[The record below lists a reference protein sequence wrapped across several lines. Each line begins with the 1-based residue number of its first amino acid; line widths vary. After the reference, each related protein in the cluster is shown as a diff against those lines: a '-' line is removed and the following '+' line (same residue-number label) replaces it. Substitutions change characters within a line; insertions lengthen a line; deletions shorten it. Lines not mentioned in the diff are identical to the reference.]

1 MPVNDFHQLEAAK
14 SLDARL
20 EHESI
25 SKMNKILQLSPSQS
39 SNKYP
44 LSPPHPKHLRLQLS
58 PVSSASN
65 STGPEKGKL
74 LTRISDGRQEDGP
87 NLSHAPTQPASSA
100 HHTVSEAGPFQ
111 SFNRT
116 SVAPEGRTLLTRISD
131 GRHPDGKGPPVTHP
145 RRTDEPK
152 PPDAPKSHGNVSQAS
167 RSLNERVSSPNPPVY
182 HRHSPPEPHGRKSSA
197 PEMGPLLT
205 RLSDDRRPDEEA
217 PPVTYPHRADEPKPL
232 DAPKSQASRSF
243 NERVSSS
250 NPPVYHRHAPSE
262 PLGRKSSVPE
272 KGTLL
277 TRLSDDRHPE
287 GEAPPFTH
295 PRRVDEPQ
303 PPDAPKSHRNGSQA
317 SRSFKERVSSPAP
330 PVYHRSHSPSE
341 PPARKSPAPLLT
353 RISDDRRQDR
363 EALPV
368 SHPRRSDEPKPYSN
382 ASQASRSF
390 KERVSSPA
398 PHRPHTPSQPPPA
411 RKSPAPEMGTLR
423 TRLSEDRRPDGEA
436 LHTRRADQPNVSDGR
451 RYDTTGQTAPVT
463 HPRRADE
470 SKPPVPVTHPRR
482 ADESKP
488 PVPVTH
494 PRRVDESKPPVP
506 VIHPRRADEPRPPH
520 APKSHSNSQA
530 SQSFKQESSPTL
542 PVYHRPYS
550 PSQPPARKSSA
561 LEGGTLLTRIS
572 DDRRP
577 DGETLPVS
585 HTRGAEQPSVSDD
598 RRPNAPGQA
607 VPVSHPRGADQP
619 NVLDGRR
626 PNTPGQ
632 TTVPDSHPRG
642 ADPPHVSDGRRPN
655 ALGQTAPVSHPRG
668 ADPPHVSDARRSNSP
683 GQAVPVSHPR
693 GADRPNV
700 LDSRRPNAL
709 KQTLPVSHPREAD
722 KTSHPDAPMQP
733 KSVSSHSNASQASPS
748 FNQGVPSPTPPVY
761 HRHYSPFQPPERNSP
776 APEVGTLL
784 TRMSDGCRPDGE
796 ALLVTHPRG
805 ADKSN
810 HPDAPMRPKSGSSH
824 SHVSQESPSFNH
836 GGVSRPT
843 PPGSHGPHPP
853 SQPPARN
860 SPAPEVGTL
869 FTRVPEGRR
878 LDGQML
884 PVNNSLR
891 AEDPNLPNVRS
902 QPRSESTASEASPR
916 FNQGGS
922 NPTPSVDRPS
932 HSVSQPPFRDST
944 TSGRATLLTRMSE
957 DHRPDGKTLPVNSP
971 HEADEP
977 LDAKQPPHEKRSEAP
992 PHSLTLSSKSSWPD
1006 SNNHSRPPSALP
1018 TADHGSMNSTASLSG
1033 IPRSPRRSGLPLK
1046 ARISL
1051 GDDENLM
1058 VTSPIRSVFDNP
1070 FPSVP
1075 KRQADGEEESEEQV
1089 SHKRRKL
1096 DNGPIQSESSSRR
1109 DAPIKT
1115 ASKIFTTPLDLGGF
1129 GKDAERTADL
1139 QKLQRQVSELET
1151 ELSKERKEAKLIQ
1164 NELEEARGERAR
1176 AELRATDVQRLQ
1188 IQVSELERE
1197 LTRERKEAKLVQ
1209 NELEE
1214 EGGESARAERRAA
1227 DLQMLQR
1234 QVSELE
1240 RELTRERQEAK
1251 LIQNELEEERSKRAH
1266 AELRAVDLQ
1275 ILQRQVSDL
1284 EAELTRER
1292 KEAKLVQNVLE
1303 EARGERARAELW
1315 AADLQRLQ
1323 TQISELE
1330 RELTRERQEAKLI
1343 QNELEEERG
1352 KRARA
1357 ELIVE
1362 GVRHEMKD
1370 PFIVPSLLDAFI
1382 SVTDES
1388 NVCMDMSAP

>member
-1 MPVNDFHQLEAAK
+1 MPVNDFHRLEAAK
-14 SLDARL
+14 SLDAPL
-20 EHESI
+20 ELESI

-44 LSPPHPKHLRLQLS
+44 LSPPHPKHPPLQLS
-58 PVSSASN
+58 PVPSASN

-87 NLSHAPTQPASSA
+87 NLSHAPTQPALSA
-100 HHTVSEAGPFQ
+100 HNTMSEAGPFQ

-116 SVAPEGRTLLTRISD
+116 LIAPEGRTLLTRISD

-145 RRTDEPK
+145 RRADEPK
-152 PPDAPKSHGNVSQAS
+152 PPDAPKSYGNVSQAS

-182 HRHSPPEPHGRKSSA
+182 HRHSPPEPQGRKSSA

-205 RLSDDRRPDEEA
+205 RLSDDRRPDGEA
-217 PPVTYPHRADEPKPL
+217 PSVTYPRRADEPKPP
-232 DAPKSQASRSF
+232 DAPKSQASRSL

-250 NPPVYHRHAPSE
+250 NTPVYHRHAPSE
-262 PLGRKSSVPE
+262 PPGRKSSAPD

-277 TRLSDDRHPE
+277 TRLSDDRRPE
-287 GEAPPFTH
+287 GEAPPATH

-303 PPDAPKSHRNGSQA
+303 PPDGPKSYRNGSQA
-317 SRSFKERVSSPAP
+317 SRSFRERVSSPAP
-330 PVYHRSHSPSE
+330 PVYHRPHSPSE
-341 PPARKSPAPLLT
+341 RKSPAPLVT

-363 EALPV
+363 ESLPV
-368 SHPRRSDEPKPYSN
+368 SHPRRADEPRPYSN
-382 ASQASRSF
+382 TSQASRSF
-390 KERVSSPA
+390 RERVSSPA
-398 PHRPHTPSQPPPA
+398 PHRPYTSSQPSPA

-423 TRLSEDRRPDGEA
+423 TRLSEDRRPDGEV

-451 RYDTTGQTAPVT
+451 RSDITGQTVPVT
-463 HPRRADE
+463 HPRRVDE
-470 SKPPVPVTHPRR
+470 PKPPVPVTHPRR
-482 ADESKP
+482 VDEPKP

-506 VIHPRRADEPRPPH
+506 VTHPRRADEPRPPD
-520 APKSHSNSQA
+520 APKSYSNSQA
-530 SQSFKQESSPTL
+530 SRSFKQESSPTL

-561 LEGGTLLTRIS
+561 PEGGTLLTRIS

-577 DGETLPVS
+577 DGEALPVP
-585 HTRGAEQPSVSDD
+585 HT
-598 RRPNAPGQA
+598 
-607 VPVSHPRGADQP
+607 RGADQP

-632 TTVPDSHPRG
+632 T
-642 ADPPHVSDGRRPN
+642 
-655 ALGQTAPVSHPRG
+655 
-668 ADPPHVSDARRSNSP
+668 
-683 GQAVPVSHPR
+683 VPVSHPR

-700 LDSRRPNAL
+700 LDGRRPNTPRQTTVHTRGADPPHVLDGRRPNAL
-709 KQTLPVSHPREAD
+709 GQTAPVSQPRGADSPHVSDGRRSNTPGQTVPVSQPRGADQPNVLNDRRPNALEQTLPVSHPREAD
-722 KTSHPDAPMQP
+722 KANHPDAPMQP

-748 FNQGVPSPTPPVY
+748 FDQGVPSPTPPVY
-761 HRHYSPFQPPERNSP
+761 RRHYSPSQPPERNSP

-796 ALLVTHPRG
+796 ALPVTHPRG
-805 ADKSN
+805 VDKTN
-810 HPDAPMRPKSGSSH
+810 HPDAPMQPKSGSSH

-836 GGVSRPT
+836 GGVARPN
-843 PPGSHGPHPP
+843 PPGSHWPHPP

-860 SPAPEVGTL
+860 SPAPEVGTPL
-869 FTRVPEGRR
+869 TRVPDGRR

-884 PVNNSLR
+884 PANNPLR

-902 QPRSESTASEASPR
+902 QPRSESIASEASPR
-916 FNQGGS
+916 SNQGGS

-932 HSVSQPPFRDST
+932 HSVSLPPFRDST

-957 DHRPDGKTLPVNSP
+957 DRRPDEKTLPVNSP
-971 HEADEP
+971 HQADEP
-977 LDAKQPPHEKRSEAP
+977 LDAKQPPHEKGSEAP
-992 PHSLTLSSKSSWPD
+992 PHSLTLGSNSSWPD

-1018 TADHGSMNSTASLSG
+1018 TADHDSTNSTASLSG

-1051 GDDENLM
+1051 GDDESLI

-1075 KRQADGEEESEEQV
+1075 KRQADTEEESEEQV

-1096 DNGPIQSESSSRR
+1096 DNGPIQSECSSRR

-1129 GKDAERTADL
+1129 GRDAERAADL
-1139 QKLQRQVSELET
+1139 QRLQRQVSELEA
-1151 ELSKERKEAKLIQ
+1151 ELTRERKETKLIQ
-1164 NELEEARGERAR
+1164 NELEEERGGRAR
-1176 AELRATDVQRLQ
+1176 AELRATDLQRLQ

-1197 LTRERKEAKLVQ
+1197 LTRERQEARLVQ

-1214 EGGESARAERRAA
+1214 ERGERARAERRAA

-1251 LIQNELEEERSKRAH
+1251 LIQNELEEERSKRAR
-1266 AELRAVDLQ
+1266 AELRVVDLQ
-1275 ILQRQVSDL
+1275 RLQRQVSDL
-1284 EAELTRER
+1284 EGELTRER
-1292 KEAKLVQNVLE
+1292 KEVKLVQNELE
-1303 EARGERARAELW
+1303 EERGERARAERQ

-1323 TQISELE
+1323 TQISELD

-1343 QNELEEERG
+1343 RNELEEERG

-1362 GVRHEMKD
+1362 GVRHEMKE

-1388 NVCMDMSAP
+1388 NVCMDKSAL